1 MKNKSN
7 ERKTMFGEY
16 ILAIAPD
23 NVWNNLSPCCFVTR
37 KSKMLDRC
45 TSLQFLIADK
55 INCLP
60 VTFQESHGEL
70 KWFQNN
76 VSSHKHWDAIKTDKS
91 YSQFTLLT
99 QSGRVALNRSVCTLV
114 TSSTLPVQILK
125 GMITLQVTSNGKSR
139 IAVNCSTW
147 KFRKKVKSIKEL
159 AQLKETIWDWES
171 NEWTHQEWALHH
183 QRIPC

>member
-1 MKNKSN
+1 
-7 ERKTMFGEY
+7 
-16 ILAIAPD
+16 
-23 NVWNNLSPCCFVTR
+23 
-37 KSKMLDRC
+37 MLDRR

-76 VSSHKHWDAIKTDKS
+76 VSSHKHWDAIKTGKS

-114 TSSTLPVQILK
+114 TSSTLPVDILTVWLHTYKLHQIENQEPPRVVPL
-125 GMITLQVTSNGKSR
+125 GNFS
-139 IAVNCSTW
+139 
-147 KFRKKVKSIKEL
+147 KKVKSIKNRLNWKNLYETEKVMNEHTKNEL
-159 AQLKETIWDWES
+159 YVINKSHVKHFISFIEDTEFQTLQIES
-171 NEWTHQEWALHH
+171 SLYNEILSKAVMQNT
-183 QRIPC
+183 